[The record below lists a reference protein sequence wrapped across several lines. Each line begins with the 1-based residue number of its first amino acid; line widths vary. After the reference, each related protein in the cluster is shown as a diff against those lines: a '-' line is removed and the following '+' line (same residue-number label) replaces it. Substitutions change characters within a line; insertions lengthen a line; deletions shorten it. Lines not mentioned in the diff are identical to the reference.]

1 MPMPVVILS
10 ESTVASYGTIGHLYE
25 MTLRRMGIS
34 CVRAPYPVV
43 GRPRVPRGAI
53 VLHNTLGF
61 RFTPIR
67 GAINVAVPFHE
78 WSGYPAAWSARL
90 NRFDAVWAAS
100 LHVRDLLGRSGVTV
114 PIHFAPPALDLES
127 GPSRR
132 PGPRRAAHRPFR
144 FLFVG
149 EPHFRKG
156 HHLLIEGFRRLR
168 AEGRPATLT
177 IKTSRD
183 CAWTVPDRDIRLI
196 AARWSRRRLLHLYR
210 SHDAFV
216 SASLGEGLG
225 LGVAEAILA
234 GVPVATNRWGG
245 HRSLLTAGGF
255 HPISYRE
262 TPQPFCSR
270 PDFFTSGQ
278 RCALSTP
285 AQVARAMAAAMDA
298 SPTAR
303 ARQTT
308 LAERFLRG
316 RFGFDPVSRR
326 LRALIDA
333 YE

>member
-1 MPMPVVILS
+1 MPVPVVILN

-25 MTLRRMGIS
+25 MTLRRMGMLCAS
-34 CVRAPYPVV
+34 APYPLAAP
-43 GRPRVPRGAI
+43 PRVTPGAI

-67 GAINVAVPFHE
+67 GAINIAVPFHE
-78 WSGYPAAWSARL
+78 WSRYPEAWRDRL

-100 LHVRDLLGRSGVTV
+100 LHIRDLLIRSGVTI
-114 PIHFAPPALDLES
+114 PIHFAPPALDLETT
-127 GPSRR
+127 PPAPR
-132 PGPRRAAHRPFR
+132 PESHRPFR

-156 HHLLIEGFRRLR
+156 HHLLLEGFRRLR
-168 AEGRPATLT
+168 EDGRRATLT

-183 CAWTVPDRDIRLI
+183 CAWTVPDRDVRII
-196 AARWSRRRLLHLYR
+196 AARWSRRRVLDLYR
-210 SHDAFV
+210 AHDAFV

-225 LGVAEAILA
+225 LGVAEAILS
-234 GVPVATNRWGG
+234 GVPVVTNRWGG
-245 HRSLLTAGGF
+245 HRSLLTTGGL
-255 HPISYRE
+255 HPIAYRE

-270 PDFFTSGQ
+270 PDFFAPGQ

-285 AQVARAMAAAMDA
+285 AQVASAMAAAMEA
-298 SPTAR
+298 TPAAR
-303 ARQTT
+303 VRQTT
-308 LAERFLRG
+308 VAARFLQR
-316 RFGFDPVSRR
+316 RFGFDAASRR